1 MILMKKTLFFC
12 SLAFFSSAVF
22 ADTVP
27 FPRPEPQVEPELKL
41 HTAEPSVLDA
51 TDKPKPVTET
61 KQEQV
66 LEVNA
71 QMLLENPELLSRA
84 MYSAVMMQNMAGI
97 KVLLPIYEK
106 WPQHDKGLA
115 KFGRALVAQSEGRAK
130 EAVKLY
136 RELIAEQ
143 PEATVIRMQLA
154 QALFEDQQN
163 EAAADQFDR
172 LQSENLPDVVR
183 ERVVQYREVLRKR
196 DAWQVY
202 AGINVAR
209 EQNINQAPK
218 QRRLG
223 DYLNERQ
230 CAEAKKRDP
239 SDDCFRGWTFDA
251 PIDATGISYQAGIE
265 KKWSVNDGFYTK
277 AGVDIY
283 GKNYPSYSRYNDTT
297 IRITGGVGH
306 ADQRNDIGVSPFHE
320 RRIFSNESY
329 SYANGVRLHWNRW
342 QTRRL
347 QTLTAV
353 ELGRLKNIRR
363 QRSDIS
369 SQLVSSSL
377 VFYPHARR
385 YWLLGTDFYKE
396 RNGVDRSDNFNRYGV
411 RVAWGQEWTGGLS
424 TRMQI
429 GGARRLYDTPTF
441 LSNGERRE
449 DKEWNASVSLW
460 HRAVHFG
467 GITPRLTFSHNR
479 TSSNDVF
486 HEHSKNRAFIE
497 LSKTF

>member
-1 MILMKKTLFFC
+1 M
-12 SLAFFSSAVF
+12 
-22 ADTVP
+22 
-27 FPRPEPQVEPELKL
+27 KL

-51 TDKPKPVTET
+51 VDKPKPVTET

-71 QMLLENPELLSRA
+71 QMLLENPKLLSRA
-84 MYSAVMMQNMAGI
+84 MYSAVMMQNVAGI
-97 KVLLPIYEK
+97 KVLLPIYEQ

-115 KFGRALVAQSEGRAK
+115 KFGRALVAQSEGKAK
-130 EAVKLY
+130 EAVALY

-143 PEATVIRMQLA
+143 PDAAVIRMQLA

-163 EAAADQFDR
+163 EAAIDQFDR

-183 ERVVQYREVLRKR
+183 ERIAQYREALRKR

-202 AGINVAR
+202 GGINIAR

-223 DYLNERQ
+223 NYLNEQQ
-230 CAEAKKRDP
+230 CADARKNYP

-251 PIDATGISYQAGIE
+251 PIDATVISYQAGAE
-265 KKWSVNDGFYTK
+265 KKWSLNSGFYTK

-283 GKNYPSYSRYNDTT
+283 GKSYPSYSRYNDITV
-297 IRITGGVGH
+297 RVTGGVGY
-306 ADQRNDIGVSPFHE
+306 ADQRNDVGVSPFHE
-320 RRIFSNESY
+320 RRIYGNDAY
-329 SYANGVRLHWNRW
+329 SYTNGARLHWNRW
-342 QTRRL
+342 LTPRL

-353 ELGRLKNIRR
+353 ELGRLKNIQRE
-363 QRSDIS
+363 RSDIT
-369 SQLVSSSL
+369 SQLVSGSL
-377 VFYPHARR
+377 VFYSSARQ

-396 RNGVDRSDNFNRYGV
+396 RNGQDRSDNFNRYGV
-411 RVAWGQEWTGGLS
+411 RAAWGQEWGGGLS
-424 TRMQI
+424 SRVQV
-429 GGARRLYDTPTF
+429 GGARRLYDTPTL
-441 LSNGERRE
+441 LSDGARRE

-460 HRAVHFG
+460 HRAVHLG

-486 HEHSKNRAFIE
+486 HEHSKNRAFVE
-497 LSKTF
+497 LTKAF